1 MVSPATASLISGVTG
16 LALVA
21 LNSTPALWLISN
33 RLVRRKYGELS
44 ALVHLYEDRDGV
56 ATEETEKKFSDKVQK
71 AFLRSWTDAPNA
83 HLIHIILSAAQ
94 LVMSVA
100 VCITYTMLPRRP
112 DVLRNG
118 TIVDR
123 QYTVSLL
130 NRYAFSWPGP
140 LMEFA
145 RAHRGL

>member
-71 AFLRSWTDAPNA
+71 VVIAAF
-83 HLIHIILSAAQ
+83 
-94 LVMSVA
+94 SVA
-100 VCITYTMLPRRP
+100 GFFVSVALSVSATLKPDLSPVLDQWIQAGVWVC
-112 DVLRNG
+112 
-118 TIVDR
+118 
-123 QYTVSLL
+123 LL
-130 NRYAFSWPGP
+130 
-140 LMEFA
+140 LEV
-145 RAHRGL
+145 